1 MRLRANEPVRT
12 QVWTVTLPDGSG
24 VDVTIRDLY
33 EDEMRL
39 RRILDLAGLDAYC
52 TYR

>member
-1 MRLRANEPVRT
+1 MSEPAKT

-24 VDVTIRDLY
+24 VDVTIRNLY
-33 EDEMRL
+33 EDEMRFTH
-39 RRILDLAGLDAYC
+39 ILELAGLDAYC